1 MFHQISGASPIR
13 LSKISQ
19 FSTASYQ
26 IFDTTLD
33 SVGKFKHVGTFIGL
47 QAEQIFS
54 VNIKYT
60 YFFNFGRGFWGS
72 FSTLFLKAP
81 GSCGKRIVKIFLK
94 HCASICMTSKYLSQT
109 FKILFQTGNIN
120 IFVLSCVSFSRY
132 IKLKSFFSDEEK

>member
-60 YFFNFGRGFWGS
+60 YY
-72 FSTLFLKAP
+72 TILKAP
-81 GSCGKRIVKIFLK
+81 GSCGKRIVKIFLQ